1 VIEEG
6 PRRPTMPHVGS
17 GDLLDSPVQIQ
28 HQQQQQSSGLP
39 YLNTRRGTEKGG
51 VPPGIR

>member
-1 VIEEG
+1 
-6 PRRPTMPHVGS
+6 MPHVGS

-28 HQQQQQSSGLP
+28 HQYQQQQQGSGLP

-51 VPPGIR
+51 IPHAGIR